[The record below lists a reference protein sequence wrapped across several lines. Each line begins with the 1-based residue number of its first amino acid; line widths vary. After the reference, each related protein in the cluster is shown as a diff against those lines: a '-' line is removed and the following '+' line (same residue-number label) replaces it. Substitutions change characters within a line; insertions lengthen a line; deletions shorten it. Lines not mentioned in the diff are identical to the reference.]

1 MCSIDFLQRYGVF
14 LSDLNSIDGSSNLSY
29 IDDGSWKNITF
40 DAVGYLEFC
49 NNVALPVFV
58 CVGFMVVRFVPVWF
72 V

>member
-49 NNVALPVFV
+49 NNV
-58 CVGFMVVRFVPVWF
+58 RY
-72 V
+72 